1 MGFTFVSGDRRPLP
15 IFSRQK
21 LEKKSFTES
30 NMLRKLFFFDNDP
43 RHPLTD
49 FLDLSLTFVD

>member
-30 NMLRKLFFFDNDP
+30 NMLRKLYF
-43 RHPLTD
+43 LTMTPAI
-49 FLDLSLTFVD
+49 LSLIFWICP